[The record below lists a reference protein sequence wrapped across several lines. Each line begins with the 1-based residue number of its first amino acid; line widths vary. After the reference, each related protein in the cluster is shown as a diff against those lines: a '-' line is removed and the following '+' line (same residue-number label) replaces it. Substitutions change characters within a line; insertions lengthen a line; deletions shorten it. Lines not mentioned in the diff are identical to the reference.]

1 MTVKKEQMLEWL
13 YQAIAMR
20 RREDGLRVVCD
31 GQWNADM
38 RSAIRSLI
46 ESSGEKASV
55 PAVEY
60 KLRPEVAAFAMLM
73 EAELRKH
80 DDRPGWKKENV
91 QWLYSRLID
100 ELQELFVAIPTQV
113 AGTIGK
119 EAADVANFAMMIADV
134 SGSLEPRPP
143 APSPGPAPHERAA
156 LEAKVAVDVA
166 TRLVRQGKWDEA
178 AKVVE
183 TARVNIETIEAE
195 SEKKE
200 TPAEK
205 QFTSGTISDV
215 HTCPVAHTAEQV
227 KRQFE
232 MGQPGPSA
240 EDELEEDDL
249 IPLTP
254 GELEALKNPGPPNSS
269 QRKLLHDTITAG
281 FSGKSAPLPGPS
293 VDWEERYRGLK
304 EQYEARERIR
314 AIAAPPPAEVPQS
327 EVEEAMVRM
336 EMFANCHGSKDEVAD
351 AAVIRAALA
360 LREEK

>member
-1 MTVKKEQMLEWL
+1 
-13 YQAIAMR
+13 
-20 RREDGLRVVCD
+20 
-31 GQWNADM
+31 
-38 RSAIRSLI
+38 
-46 ESSGEKASV
+46 
-55 PAVEY
+55 
-60 KLRPEVAAFAMLM
+60 
-73 EAELRKH
+73 
-80 DDRPGWKKENV
+80 
-91 QWLYSRLID
+91 
-100 ELQELFVAIPTQV
+100 
-113 AGTIGK
+113 
-119 EAADVANFAMMIADV
+119 
-134 SGSLEPRPP
+134 
-143 APSPGPAPHERAA
+143 
-156 LEAKVAVDVA
+156 VA